1 MAMQIE
7 IYSPTNGH
15 PLPPVEWNYTAVKQ
29 WLEDGLSAYKGR
41 VYTEDTVTEAKKDRA
56 NLNKLADAI
65 DTKRKEMKAMYL
77 EPYALFETQAKELTA
92 MVKEQVAEIDAQVK
106 TFENFR
112 KQEKLDRI
120 RAELYEPLIGNLAA
134 LIPYEKLHDVK
145 WLNVTVNLSTVAEE
159 IARKIERIT
168 KGLSAIDS
176 LELESDIAV
185 QVKDVFLKH
194 FDLAEAIDE
203 KDRLIRQKAELE
215 RIKAEQRERKVFDA
229 SDPDAFKNAQPG
241 DIIRFGGAGCECAP
255 VETKT
260 PTPTQPVADD
270 ADEKI
275 HTVTFRIRVTSA
287 QLKGL
292 GDYMKANGIRPER
305 V

>member
-1 MAMQIE
+1 MSMQIE
-7 IYSPTNGH
+7 IYSPTNGQ
-15 PLPPVEWNYTAVKQ
+15 PLPPVQWNYSEVKK

-65 DTKRKEMKAMYL
+65 DTKRKEMKATYL

-106 TFENFR
+106 AFEAF
-112 KQEKLDRI
+112 KKEQKLETI
-120 RAELYEPLIGNLAA
+120 KVELYAPLIGNLAG
-134 LIPYEKLHDVK
+134 LIPYERLHEAK
-145 WLNVTVNLSTVAEE
+145 WLNVTMSLSAVAEE
-159 IARKIERIT
+159 ISRKIERIT
-168 KGLSAIDS
+168 KGLAAIDS
-176 LELESDIAV
+176 LGLEDDIAV
-185 QVKDVFLKH
+185 QVKDVFLKR

-203 KDRLIRQKAELE
+203 KDRLVRQKVELE
-215 RIKAEQRERKVFDA
+215 RIKAEQAAQKAEQPAEVKYTPAEPEQPTASQAFPEATEEKV
-229 SDPDAFKNAQPG
+229 
-241 DIIRFGGAGCECAP
+241 
-255 VETKT
+255 
-260 PTPTQPVADD
+260 
-270 ADEKI
+270 
-275 HTVTFRIRVTSA
+275 HTVTFRIRVTST

>member
-1 MAMQIE
+1 MSMQIE

-92 MVKEQVAEIDAQVK
+92 MVKEQVLEIDAQVK
-106 TFENFR
+106 TFEAF
-112 KQEKLDRI
+112 KKEQKMATIKTEI
-120 RAELYEPLIGNLAA
+120 YGPLIGNLAA
-134 LIPYEKLHDVK
+134 LVPYEKLHDAK

-176 LELESDIAV
+176 LELESNIAV

-215 RIKAEQRERKVFDA
+215 RIKAEQSAPKVEPPA
-229 SDPDAFKNAQPG
+229 EVKY
-241 DIIRFGGAGCECAP
+241 
-255 VETKT
+255 T
-260 PTPTQPVADD
+260 PTEPERPTQAQPVADD
-270 ADEKI
+270 AGEKI
-275 HTVTFRIRVTSA
+275 HTVTFRIHVTSA
-287 QLKGL
+287 QLRGL